1 MVAKKTPTKKTGS
14 ATKTKKAKAAPKLPA
29 IPGNAV
35 LKRLALAAADSDD
48 VQISR
53 EVYSHILALYLATL
67 KEQGKMAL
75 AALKAYQSTLSE
87 SKMTYNLSH
96 ALLKDLPV
104 PLSKKKAD
112 SIQTCLQ
119 ASKGKKSMVLH
130 ECLLGPRSAFKK
142 YLTVGS
148 IDGTIKPIFTGAHPY
163 RFGKDA
169 INALQ
174 YSVEQSVAGAIADA
188 WSRLGKNKKK
198 LMHKHFVEA
207 GIDLGDAPAAG
218 SPKKKTPKKK
228 AGSAAKPKKGGAAKG
243 SKGKKTAEKI
253 VEEIEV
259 ILEDAPKPPRKPAA
273 KKGGSSSAGG
283 AKAKGKG
290 PAKAGGKAGKR
301 KGKRGGKGKKK
312 VQE

>member
-1 MVAKKTPTKKTGS
+1 MAPKKTSTKKSGS
-14 ATKTKKAKAAPKLPA
+14 ATKKTKAPAKLPA

-112 SIQTCLQ
+112 AIQTCLQ

-207 GIDLGDAPAAG
+207 GIDLGDAPAE
-218 SPKKKTPKKK
+218 SPKKKATKK
-228 AGSAAKPKKGGAAKG
+228 AGSKAKPKKGAAKG
-243 SKGKKTAEKI
+243 SKGKKSAEKI

-259 ILEDAPKPPRKPAA
+259 ILEDAPKPKKPAA
-273 KKGGSSSAGG
+273 KKGGSKGKAGRP
-283 AKAKGKG
+283 KGKG
-290 PAKAGGKAGKR
+290 PAKAGGKR

>member
-1 MVAKKTPTKKTGS
+1 MAPKKTSTKKSGS
-14 ATKTKKAKAAPKLPA
+14 ATKKTKAPAKLPA

-112 SIQTCLQ
+112 AIQTCLQ

-218 SPKKKTPKKK
+218 PPKKKAPKKK
-228 AGSAAKPKKGGAAKG
+228 AGSAAKPKKSAAKG
-243 SKGKKTAEKI
+243 SKGKKSAEKI

-259 ILEDAPKPPRKPAA
+259 ILEDAPKPKKPAA
-273 KKGGSSSAGG
+273 KKGGSKGKAGRPTG
-283 AKAKGKG
+283 GVKAKGKG
-290 PAKAGGKAGKR
+290 PAKAGGKR